1 MTLAEPELRTTPQ
14 AAALPRAPAPA
25 AAAPLVVVGL
35 DQLIGAAHPFVH
47 AESALSEDVADD
59 AGLPLRYEFNWPH
72 LNRGRH
78 AEPALRDG
86 CMRCIDPITGSL
98 LVSGQGHVLTAS
110 GWLDIA
116 HRFEG
121 RERFHLITS
130 SFEQAKL
137 GLYFPDRNLLITH
150 RVDAGRVAMAQ
161 RVAEALRDQLVLG
174 DAVAHPDASH
184 GKTGARPQAVTVLH
198 LGFVNNLGHFLWN
211 ELSGLLTAI
220 EAGWAP
226 RIARVVCGPHTSLP
240 IAELFPELA
249 QAGVLVQAPAPLPA
263 PCITYQDIL
272 PLRIAGNRL
281 SLALRRR
288 IVAWALAREQATLP
302 QLAPLNG
309 AELNLW
315 CNLRRH
321 NKAWLDQV
329 EGIVELARRFAGS
342 VPQGRPLHLILDGSP
357 DTAELAADIAA
368 QLQGIARVTDA
379 TRVTLSRSIVLCG
392 LVDLHL
398 CVVGSGL
405 TLPHWVMGRRGVA
418 HANRPHVIQ
427 QVFWNHV
434 SEGTHDVDFI
444 PIEAVN
450 DEPTPGDADPSYANY
465 RLDLP
470 ALFHCINPQLYQI
483 DTGLRRSGFAQ
494 AQALSA
500 KGRWAAAADRLLF
513 V

>member
-1 MTLAEPELRTTPQ
+1 MTLAEPELRDTPQ
-14 AAALPRAPAPA
+14 AAALPSPPAPT

-35 DQLIGAAHPFVH
+35 DQLMGAAHPFVH
-47 AESALSEDVADD
+47 AEAALSEQWPAD

-78 AEPALRDG
+78 AELALRDG
-86 CMRCIDPITGSL
+86 CMRCIDPITGSM

-110 GWLDIA
+110 DWLDIA
-116 HRFEG
+116 HTFQG

-137 GLYFPDRNLLITH
+137 GLYFPQRNLLIANH
-150 RVDAGRVAMAQ
+150 VDAGRVTMAQ
-161 RVAEALRDQLVLG
+161 RAAEALREHLGRG
-174 DAVAHPDASH
+174 DAAAQPGGPH
-184 GKTGARPQAVTVLH
+184 GKTDAPPQAGTVLH
-198 LGFVNNLGHFLWN
+198 LGFVNNLGHFMWN

-226 RIARVVCGPHTSLP
+226 RIARVVCGPHTNVP
-240 IAELFPELA
+240 VAELFPELA

-263 PCITYQDIL
+263 RCNTHEGSL

-288 IVAWALAREQATLP
+288 IVAWALAREQAALP
-302 QLAPLNG
+302 LLEPLNG
-309 AELNLW
+309 TELNLW

-329 EGIVELARRFAGS
+329 EGIVELARRFTGS
-342 VPQGRPLHLILDGSP
+342 LPEGRPLHLILDGSP
-357 DTAELAADIAA
+357 DTAEVAADIAA

-379 TRVTLSRSIVLCG
+379 TRVPLSRSIVLCG

-398 CVVGSGL
+398 CVIGSGL

-418 HANRPHVIQ
+418 HANRPHVTQ
-427 QVFWNHV
+427 QKFWNHV
-434 SEGTHDVDFI
+434 AEGTHDVDFI
-444 PIEAVN
+444 PMEAVA
-450 DEPTPGDADPSYANY
+450 DEPTIGSTDPSYANY

-483 DTGLRRSGFAQ
+483 DTGPRRSGFAQ
-494 AQALSA
+494 AQALA
-500 KGRWAAAADRLLF
+500 TRGEWAAAAERLLF